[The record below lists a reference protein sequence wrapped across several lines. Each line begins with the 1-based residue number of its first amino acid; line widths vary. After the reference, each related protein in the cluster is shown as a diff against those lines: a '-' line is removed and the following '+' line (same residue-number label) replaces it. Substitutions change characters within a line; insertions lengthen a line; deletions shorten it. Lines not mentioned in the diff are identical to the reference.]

1 MAKVEIDIYKPCTW
15 TEQEKRD
22 KLFAILVWM
31 SPDVIT
37 VDRIADDTDAYLDY
51 LMMIRAQKRGLY
63 GEEYTLDENLLFQRF
78 KKAAEG
84 GKRVTIQNP
93 EDSEIL

>member
-1 MAKVEIDIYKPCTW
+1 MSKVEIDIYKPCTW

-31 SPDVIT
+31 SPDVVT
-37 VDRIADDTDAYLDY
+37 VDKMADDVDAYLDY

-63 GEEYTLDENLLFQRF
+63 GDNFELDEQQLLARF
-78 KKAAEG
+78 KTCIKN
-84 GKRVTIQNP
+84 K
-93 EDSEIL
+93 